1 MRLVHLYSTSFGH
14 VLAFLG
20 CDLLATAFDDMFAL
34 FRLHILEAVDQGDLL
49 LLGCRCV
56 SKQSIL

>member
-1 MRLVHLYSTSFGH
+1 MRLVYLYSTSFRH

-34 FRLHILEAVDQGDLL
+34 FGLHVLEAVDQCELL
-49 LLGCRCV
+49 LLGCR
-56 SKQSIL
+56 